1 MRKILILILTFSVA
15 SICSASEKGYQSILK
30 PFLSKYCIE
39 CHGAEKNE
47 ADLRLDTLKF
57 DLNDFDSVQEWQYVL
72 DELNLSNMPPK
83 KAKQAPVKEMANTIE
98 FLMHTL
104 EKAKKNL
111 LGKDKAI
118 VMRRLNKRDY
128 ANSIYELL
136 GVKVDETTLP
146 DDPQS
151 DTFDTDG
158 GNLFMSPF
166 HFQQYQEV
174 AKVAVRDAIDFSP
187 RPKVTSVDFYPVAGS
202 DISPINYNSRA
213 VAKIKDNQNKLKTFL
228 KHVKL
233 PMNKVLTNHKI
244 DKSGKQSRARANMAK
259 VDAELL
265 DHVLISP
272 WGINVK
278 SLNGLAN
285 RHLLSMAK
293 MFSQKG
299 SDVLPGTYRFEVTC
313 GYGNMKPGD
322 KAFIS
327 IGNDGGKETGLQ
339 AVEEYNFVEVTA
351 PLSKPQKIVLETYID
366 LSKRNSAGDGRIYH
380 IKPLFQNNPN
390 ITMGMQ
396 KKHKEKL
403 DIPFIMISKV
413 RISGPHHKEWPSASH
428 RKIFPQEKGNTSED
442 IYIRNVIS
450 NFAKKAFRNNPISNS
465 YLAKL
470 FQLYKGERARGK
482 KMAQAIETPLSV
494 ILASPGFLYIA
505 EENSDNKKGY
515 ISDEELA
522 IRLSYFLWSAPP
534 DETLLKLAKSKKLS
548 DPRVLRSQAIRLI
561 KDKRSSRF
569 SKGFIEQWLQT
580 GQVGERDIP
589 LAVRLQKFAS
599 TIQKN
604 MAKEPIHFFD
614 YIMRS
619 NLSMKNFIDSEFVVV
634 DNSLASY
641 YELPAPS
648 KSGFWPVKLPK
659 ESPRGGLV
667 GQGAF
672 HLIGSDGEHTKPI
685 LRGAFVLKHI
695 IGQPTPEPPPNV
707 DMIDVDSRGKKTAKD
722 LINLHKEKPQCRS
735 CHQKIDPL
743 GWGLENFSA
752 ISRWRTEQ
760 DLKGMPKDE
769 RRRLGDL
776 SVDTAGQMPNG
787 SKYKGLEDFK
797 LKLMTYK
804 HQFAKNLTE
813 KLYSYAL
820 GKRITFTDE
829 KSIQAILLKNK
840 NRDYKLGEVLLDIV
854 STKEFRMK

>member
-1 MRKILILILTFSVA
+1 MIKPISFIFFFSLA
-15 SICSASEKGYQSILK
+15 TMSIASEKAYNSILK
-30 PFLSKYCIE
+30 PFLKNYCIE
-39 CHGAEKNE
+39 CHGTKKFE
-47 ADLRLDTLKF
+47 ADLRLDTMKF
-57 DLNDFDSVQEWQYVL
+57 DLSDFDSVQQWQYVL

-83 KAKQAPVKEMANTIE
+83 KAKQPPVKEMANTIE
-98 FLMHTL
+98 FLMHSL
-104 EKAKKNL
+104 ERAKKNL

-128 ANSIYELL
+128 ANSIYNLT
-136 GVKVDETTLP
+136 GIKVDETTLP

-158 GNLFMSPF
+158 ANLFMSPF

-174 AKVAVRDAIDFSP
+174 AKIAIRDAIDFSP
-187 RPKVTSVDFYPVAGS
+187 RPKINSVEFYPVAGA
-202 DISPINYNSRA
+202 DISPHSYNSRA
-213 VAKIKDNQNKLKTFL
+213 VAKIKENQKKLKTFL
-228 KHVKL
+228 KHVKV
-233 PMNKVLTNHKI
+233 PMNQVLTNHKVLMA
-244 DKSGKQSRARANMAK
+244 GKRGAKANMAK
-259 VDAELL
+259 VDNELL

-299 SDVLPGTYRFEVTC
+299 ADILPGTYRFEVTC
-313 GYGNMKPGD
+313 GYGNMKKGD

-351 PLSKPQKIVLETYID
+351 PLNKPQKIILETHID
-366 LSKRNSAGDGRIYH
+366 LSKKNSSQDGRIYH
-380 IKPLFQNNPN
+380 IKPLFQNNPK

-396 KKHKEKL
+396 KKFKEKL

-413 RISGPHHKEWPSASH
+413 VISGPHHKEWPKASH
-428 RKIFPQEKGNTSED
+428 KKIFPKEKGNTSED
-442 IYIRNVIS
+442 IYMKNVITE
-450 NFAKKAFRNNPISNS
+450 FTKKAFRNNPVSSS
-465 YLAKL
+465 YLTKL
-470 FQLYKGERARGK
+470 FKLYKDERERGK
-482 KMAQAIETPLSV
+482 KLEEAIETPLSV
-494 ILASPGFLYIA
+494 VLASPGFLYMA
-505 EENSDNKKGY
+505 EENKDNKKGY

-534 DETLLKLAKSKKLS
+534 DETLMKLAKSKKLR
-548 DPRVLRSQAIRLI
+548 DPKTYRSQVVRLI
-561 KDKRSSRF
+561 KDQRSSNF
-569 SKGFIEQWLQT
+569 SKGFVEQWLQT

-589 LAVRLQKFAS
+589 LAVRLQKFS
-599 TIQKN
+599 SIIQKN

-619 NLSMKNFIDSEFVVV
+619 NLSMKNFIDSDFVVV
-634 DNSLASY
+634 DNNLASY

-695 IGQPTPEPPPNV
+695 IGKPTPEPPPNV
-707 DMIDVDSRGKKTAKD
+707 EMIDVDSRGKKTAKD

-752 ISRWRTEQ
+752 ISQWRTLQ
-760 DLKGMPKDE
+760 DLKEMPKDE
-769 RRRLGDL
+769 RRKLGDL

-787 SKYKGLEDFK
+787 SKYKGLEEFK
-797 LKLMTYK
+797 AKLMTYK
-804 HQFAKNLTE
+804 HDFARSLTE
-813 KLYSYAL
+813 NLYSYAL
-820 GKRITFTDE
+820 GKRITFADE
-829 KSIQAILLKNK
+829 RTIQNILLKTK
-840 NRDYKLGEVLLDIV
+840 NREYRLGDIILEIV
-854 STKEFRMK
+854 SSKEFKIK